1 MVSPL
6 STPAILEN
14 PRSKRHDTTI
24 FVERLQNRSSSSVVP
39 TSNPPTL
46 TPAVPNPEARP
57 KKSSRRCV
65 PPPPESVPTGT
76 GTPLVTLLA
85 LQKNTMIL
93 LQTMVFLLIVLQ
105 PRQLLQ
111 LLPLLTLLAL
121 FVNRI
126 MNHLLIPVSKL
137 LRVTLEDFIS
147 NVSDHISVTWDVQI
161 DPDKLDLRWHD
172 SSGDTFVLRNT
183 NLCHLLHMHRPQWCQ
198 HQDTGNLFPPRP
210 FADFNELCIILAS
223 PRDLRMA
230 SEHETDDP
238 AGNESILSALNT
250 ASPVSPDLSPLSSES
265 LNHDGFAHLA
275 AHLAILANVLAQDR
289 AASSEIPDDNST

>member
-1 MVSPL
+1 MVFAAEFFFQLRNRGIDLRPRLPGFPGQGQTGWKDTGQNLKHQICGTAHCRARSRMASTLFHRPRFPAQNHSLPKSVGRITPTTRRRPFRDVTTHLHPMVSPL

-126 MNHLLIPVSKL
+126 MNHLC
-137 LRVTLEDFIS
+137 
-147 NVSDHISVTWDVQI
+147 HI
-161 DPDKLDLRWHD
+161 L
-172 SSGDTFVLRNT
+172 
-183 NLCHLLHMHRPQWCQ
+183 
-198 HQDTGNLFPPRP
+198 
-210 FADFNELCIILAS
+210 
-223 PRDLRMA
+223 
-230 SEHETDDP
+230 
-238 AGNESILSALNT
+238 
-250 ASPVSPDLSPLSSES
+250 
-265 LNHDGFAHLA
+265 
-275 AHLAILANVLAQDR
+275 
-289 AASSEIPDDNST
+289 